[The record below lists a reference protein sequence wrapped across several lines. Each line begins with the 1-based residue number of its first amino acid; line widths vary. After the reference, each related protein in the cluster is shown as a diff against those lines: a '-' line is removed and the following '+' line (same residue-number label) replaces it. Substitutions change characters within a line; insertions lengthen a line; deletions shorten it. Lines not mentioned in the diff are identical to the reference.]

1 MSGSARPKQNA
12 RILGI
17 PGSLRK
23 ASYNRR
29 LLAVA
34 AELGPSG
41 QLTIWNGLYSVPPFN
56 EDQEVAPPQAVLA
69 LREAIEG
76 ADAVLIA
83 TPEYNGS
90 LPGQLKNA
98 LDWASRPYATN
109 VLRDKPVAVI
119 GASPSPG
126 GTARANAEAR
136 RILERI
142 GAQVLEARLLVPR
155 AFDELTTGDGLA
167 DRRLGTQLAEVVSA
181 LLEAAGQPS
190 ELAVGAA

>member
-1 MSGSARPKQNA
+1 MSGSVRPKQDA

-34 AELGPSG
+34 AELGPCG
-41 QLTIWNGLYSVPPFN
+41 QLTIWNGLHSVPPFN

-69 LREAIEG
+69 LREAIAG

-126 GTARANAEAR
+126 GTARANTEAR

-155 AFDELTTGDGLA
+155 AFDELTGDGLA
-167 DRRLGTQLAEVVSA
+167 DRRLGRQLAEVVSA

-190 ELAVGAA
+190 ELVVRAA